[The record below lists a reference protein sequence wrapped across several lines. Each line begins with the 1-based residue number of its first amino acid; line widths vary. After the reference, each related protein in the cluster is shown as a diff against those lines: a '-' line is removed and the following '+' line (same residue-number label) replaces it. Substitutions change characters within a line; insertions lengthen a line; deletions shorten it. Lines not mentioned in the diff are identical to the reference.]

1 MSKAITLELPDQVYH
16 SLSKFAAKEGRST
29 EEVGADW
36 LATFV
41 QRVADDPLMKFA
53 GTLDSG
59 TPDLAERHD
68 DYLAGHV
75 RDELRDHEP

>member
-1 MSKAITLELPDQVYH
+1 MSKAITLDLPDQVYH
-16 SLSKFAAKEGRST
+16 SLAELAAKEGRSA

-41 QRVADDPLMKFA
+41 QHVADDPLMRLA
-53 GTLDSG
+53 GTLESG

-75 RDELRDHEP
+75 RDELQDQEP